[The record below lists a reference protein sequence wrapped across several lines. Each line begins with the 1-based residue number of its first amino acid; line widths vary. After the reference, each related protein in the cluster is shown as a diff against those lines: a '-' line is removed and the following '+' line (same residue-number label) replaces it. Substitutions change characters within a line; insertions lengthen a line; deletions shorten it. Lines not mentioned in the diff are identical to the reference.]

1 MTESS
6 GRSATFDAAVITVR
20 GVRRAVFVEFEYS
33 LADGEL
39 AVELIMPLHALREF
53 CSARRAQLRFAT
65 PDAERAYNDLATRRP
80 DSRS

>member
-1 MTESS
+1 MTETS
-6 GRSATFDAAVITVR
+6 GRNAGFDAAVITVR
-20 GVRRAVFVEFEYS
+20 GVRRAAFVEFEYS

-53 CSARRAQLRFAT
+53 RSARRAQLRFAT
-65 PDAERAYNDLATRRP
+65 PDAERAYNDLAALRA